1 MGKKAAI
8 PSHLS
13 AESRRIWREIE
24 SEWDLDA
31 HSRTILTVALE
42 AFDEMR
48 LARDLVAK
56 YGQVLKSQSGFARVN
71 PAVTALKVA
80 RAQFLH
86 AWKMLNLGVEPPG
99 GGE

>member
-24 SEWDLDA
+24 AEWDLDA

-48 LARDLVAK
+48 LARDMVGK
-56 YGQVLKSQSGFARVN
+56 YGQVIKSQSGFARIN
-71 PAVTALKVA
+71 PAVNALKIA
-80 RAQFLH
+80 RGQFLNT
-86 AWKMLNLGVEPPG
+86 WRMLNLGIEPPEG
-99 GGE
+99 R